1 MESSFPW
8 PKPDTEGPLVIGIAG
23 GSGSGKT
30 TVAHALS
37 ESVPAASI
45 IEHDAYYWARDDE
58 PFEQRTKVNYDHP
71 DAFETSLLVEHLKQ
85 LRQGQAIDKP
95 IYDYAQHTR
104 SGETRRVEP
113 TPVIIIEGILV
124 LAEAELRE
132 LMDLKV
138 FVDTDADIR
147 FIRRLERDIN
157 DRGRSVE
164 SVVAQY
170 QETVRPMH
178 LQFVEASKRYADLI
192 LPEGYS
198 APGVGTLT
206 SMVRDYLS
214 R

>member
-1 MESSFPW
+1 M
-8 PKPDTEGPLVIGIAG
+8 
-23 GSGSGKT
+23 
-30 TVAHALS
+30 AHALS